1 MDLGKLFGSFKFRK
15 LGKVG
20 KTDFGVLKVAY
31 MVAALDG
38 EVSESEF
45 KALDTLAKKCRGY
58 TPKIAAQAIDEALR
72 SAGYL
77 MLLSKREKDAAL
89 VAAFVREA
97 KAALPNGFAYMAIE
111 DVRRAVATW
120 VAMGMSDGDYSAR
133 EKKCIEALRKLF
145 AELKVMRA
153 DAETLQALDVV
164 PGFLTP
170 GDSASNATSIALVT
184 RGFVSRVEDL
194 FEQYGDSAAAAKL
207 LQELVAS

>member
-89 VAAFVREA
+89 VSAFVREA

>member
-1 MDLGKLFGSFKFRK
+1 MDLGKLFGSFKFRE
-15 LGKVG
+15 LSKVG

-45 KALDTLAKKCRGY
+45 KALDALAKKCRGY

-153 DAETLQALDVV
+153 DAEALQALDVV

-194 FEQYGDSAAAAKL
+194 FERYGDSAAAAKL

>member
-1 MDLGKLFGSFKFRK
+1 MDLGKLFGSFKFRE
-15 LGKVG
+15 LSKVG

-45 KALDTLAKKCRGY
+45 KALDALAKKCRGY

-170 GDSASNATSIALVT
+170 GDSVSNATSIALVT